1 MSKQN
6 STTKNANK
14 NTIRLVKVFDS
25 YDVGFGIL
33 PEEWVVKGLEKNYL
47 EEHSIS
53 VTKEGDEYLAESYY
67 FMSVTD
73 FYRDGM
79 AYGKTPEE
87 AANKVLS
94 NYDLKLGMKVVR

>member
-25 YDVGFGIL
+25 YDVGFGTL

-53 VTKEGDEYLAESYY
+53 VIKEGDEYLAESYY

-73 FYRDGM
+73 FYRDYM

-94 NYDLKLGMKVVR
+94 NYDLKLGMKVIR

>member
-25 YDVGFGIL
+25 YDVGFGTL
-33 PEEWVVKGLEKNYL
+33 PEEWVVKGLKKSYL
-47 EEHSIS
+47 EDHAIT
-53 VTKEGDEYLAESYY
+53 VTKEGDEYIAESFYII
-67 FMSVTD
+67 SVTD
-73 FYRDGM
+73 FHRDAM

-94 NYDLKLGMKVVR
+94 NYDLKLGMRAVK